1 MELYFEM
8 VYKKKLESY
17 ERGFEKDALE
27 LRFLPYFSLSFDDVH
42 ALRFVCLCLFIFN
55 RKCSSAILQF
65 PHMVRY
71 KCLHEVGSN

>member
-1 MELYFEM
+1 MYIALKELYFEM

-42 ALRFVCLCLFIFN
+42 AIRFVCLCLFILN
-55 RKCSSAILQF
+55 RKTLLGYISISS
-65 PHMVRY
+65 H
-71 KCLHEVGSN
+71 G